1 MTTKSPEDKSGVRP
15 RSPKATMIPEIG
27 QIALVL
33 ALLMALT
40 QATLPLVGA
49 ANGNRS
55 WMSLAAPAS
64 QAQFIF
70 VVIAFCC
77 LGYSFITNDFSVL
90 NVATNSNSRLPLH
103 YRLAATWGSHEGSLL
118 LWTLMLALWTVAVS
132 LFSRHLPEQLVA
144 RVLSV
149 MGIVS
154 IGFLL
159 FMLLTSNPFARLVP
173 AAADGRDLNPLLQ
186 DPAMVAHPPMLY
198 MGYVGFSVAFAF
210 AIAAL
215 ISGRLDATW
224 ARWSRPWTTVAWIF
238 LTCGIALGSF
248 WAYYELGW
256 GGWWFWDP
264 VENASF
270 MPWLVGTALIHS
282 LAVTEKRGGFK
293 SWTVLLAIAAFSLS
307 LLGTFLVRSGVLT
320 SVHAFA
326 VDPARG
332 IFILIFLALVI
343 GGSLFLYAWRARQV
357 GLGGKF
363 EVVSRESFL
372 LSNNVLLVVAA
383 GSVLL
388 GTLYPLLVEALGGAK
403 LSVGPPYFNSVFV
416 PLMAPAMFLMGIGP
430 VARWKKASLPDLA
443 VRLRWA
449 FLVSV
454 ATALI
459 LPFVLGQ
466 WKPLVALGLML
477 ALWIVTTAALNIW
490 ERVRASTGGQL
501 SIWQKLRMQSRSYYG
516 MQLAHLGVAV
526 FIVGV
531 TLVTGYQSE
540 QDVRMEVG
548 DTVTAGGYTF
558 RFNGVANV
566 MGPNYQAARAE
577 IEVSKGGGVIE
588 KLYPEKRSY
597 LASGNVMTETAIDTG
612 LFRDLYISLGEPV
625 SGGAWSVRVYFK
637 PFVTWIWGGALLM
650 AMGGGLALTDRRYAL
665 AARKQ
670 REALDSAAPKATAIA
685 AASAKQEA

>member
-1 MTTKSPEDKSGVRP
+1 
-15 RSPKATMIPEIG
+15 MIPEIG
-27 QIALVL
+27 QFALIL
-33 ALLMALT
+33 ALLLALM
-40 QATLPLVGA
+40 QATMPLIGA
-49 ANGNRS
+49 ARGNRA
-55 WMSLAAPAS
+55 WIAVAIPAG

-70 VVIAFCC
+70 VAIAFCC

-90 NVATNSNSRLPLH
+90 NVATNSNSQLPLH

-118 LWTLMLALWTVAVS
+118 LWTFMLGIWTVAVS
-132 LFSRHLPEQLVA
+132 LFSRHLPDEMVA

-149 MGIVS
+149 MGIISV
-154 IGFLL
+154 GFLL
-159 FMLLTSNPFARLVP
+159 FMLTTSNPFARLIP
-173 AAADGRDLNPLLQ
+173 APLDGRDLNPLLQ

-210 AIAAL
+210 AISAL

-224 ARWSRPWTTVAWIF
+224 ARWSRPWTTVAWMF
-238 LTCGIALGSF
+238 LTVGIALGSF

-326 VDPARG
+326 TDPKRG
-332 IFILIFLALVI
+332 IFILAFLVFVI
-343 GGSLFLYAWRARQV
+343 GGSLLLYAWRAKQV

-363 EVVSRESFL
+363 DVISRESFL
-372 LSNNVLLVVAA
+372 LSNNVLLTVAA

-388 GTLYPLLVEALGGAK
+388 GTLYPLIIDALGMGK

-416 PLMAPAMFLMGIGP
+416 PLMVPAIFLMGIGP
-430 VARWKKASLPDLA
+430 IARWKKASLPELA

-449 FLVSV
+449 FLAAVV
-454 ATALI
+454 TALI
-459 LPFVLGQ
+459 LPFILGQ
-466 WKPLVALGLML
+466 WKPLVSLGLML
-477 ALWIVTTAALNIW
+477 ALWIVITAGLNIW
-490 ERVRASTGGQL
+490 ERVKTTSGQL
-501 SIWQKLRMQSRSYYG
+501 SIYQKLRTQARSYYG
-516 MQLAHLGVAV
+516 MHLAHLGVAV

-540 QDVRMEVG
+540 QDVRMDIG
-548 DTVTAGGYTF
+548 DTVNAGNYTF
-558 RFNGVANV
+558 RLLGVTNV
-566 MGPNYQAARAE
+566 AGPNYRAVRADV
-577 IEVSKGGGVIE
+577 EVSKNGNVVNHM
-588 KLYPEKRSY
+588 YPEKRSY
-597 LASGNVMTETAIDTG
+597 VATGNVMTETAIDTG

-625 SGGAWSVRVYFK
+625 SGGAWSVRVYYK
-637 PFVTWIWGGALLM
+637 PFVDWIWGGALLM
-650 AMGGGLALTDRRYAL
+650 AMGGGLALSDRRYAL

-670 REALDSAAPKATAIA
+670 REALRTTTVAPVPAMATA
-685 AASAKQEA
+685 AKES